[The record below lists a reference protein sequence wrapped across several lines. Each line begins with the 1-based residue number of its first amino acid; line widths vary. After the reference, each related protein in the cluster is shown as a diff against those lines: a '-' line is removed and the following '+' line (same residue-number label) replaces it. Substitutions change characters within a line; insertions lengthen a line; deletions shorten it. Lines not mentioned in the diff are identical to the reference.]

1 MKGKCA
7 PFSVTVFLFVKV
19 GEIFY
24 CGKETEGSLKVLPA
38 YLGTAISGFGG
49 GSSQVY
55 VIEEEESFLGGL
67 RPVDPANDINRSA
80 GGAKQNNQDLQF
92 RNNTHDGSRP
102 SGRKQQTLVH

>member
-1 MKGKCA
+1 M
-7 PFSVTVFLFVKV
+7 KV

-24 CGKETEGSLKVLPA
+24 CGKETSGSLKVLPA

-55 VIEEEESFLGGL
+55 VIEEEESFLGDV
-67 RPVDPANDINRSA
+67 RPVDPATDIHRSA
-80 GGAKQNNQDLQF
+80 GSGTKQNNQDLQF

-102 SGRKQQTLVH
+102 SGRKQQALVH